1 MKKKVIIVGGGA
13 SGLVC
18 AIRLKQVAPDI
29 KITIL
34 EKSDRVGK
42 KNTENRERSLQFK
55 QLRYETGL
63 L

>member
-42 KNTENRERSLQFK
+42 NTENRERSLQFK

>member
-42 KNTENRERSLQFK
+42 K
-55 QLRYETGL
+55 Y
-63 L
+63 